1 MRGGLGVGNK
11 AFKGPCCGSRSM
23 PPCHFTML
31 PIRPFNLLDMLSR
44 VGVLTWKN
52 GKKWRAQAGAV
63 SKATFLKQSTRVEL
77 LVLVPEG

>member
-1 MRGGLGVGNK
+1 MRGGLGVRNK

-44 VGVLTWKN
+44 VGALTLKK

-63 SKATFLKQSTRVEL
+63 SKATLFA
-77 LVLVPEG
+77 